1 MPSSSRTGTVHPP
14 RRPRSPVSFFTAP
27 DMGQPKQPK
36 PLVKIEKKSKKS
48 KKVTKAPPAVAFSD
62 TSSCQ
67 SSPTSFSPSPTSPAS
82 LSSMSSRTPSLCTTR
97 SSRSSVSLKPFL
109 RRIGLR
115 RKKSDISSL
124 PPDDI
129 PPVPRCLY
137 IPVKEQTLAV
147 GQKIISSYPAT
158 GSSSDDSSSNHSR
171 PSPIIVNAAMPR
183 KRPTTAPPSPSDS
196 IPRVVPE
203 PWLAHAP
210 PSINRLPK
218 RSTTLTTSNDRR
230 PSLSR
235 QSSYDSSLS
244 YGDAPCHSHRRS
256 LSYDSSPLRTQSIQS
271 TLLSPPNTLT
281 SSSLLERRNRNI
293 RDLCITTPNT
303 HTSQPVISPDPHK
316 FPRSPD
322 SPLFFRRAPDGD
334 GKLRRPS
341 TAPHSPTSPTH
352 VMHQFSRE
360 PTSLL
365 PPRSDSPFIH
375 SFQDTSPCASWGE
388 PKQGWSGEWNR
399 DNMQDVIKMLRNL
412 R

>member
-1 MPSSSRTGTVHPP
+1 MPSSSRTGTMQPP
-14 RRPRSPVSFFTAP
+14 RRPRSPVSFYAAP

-36 PLVKIEKKSKKS
+36 PLVKIEKKPKKS
-48 KKVTKAPPAVAFSD
+48 KKTKAPPAVAFSD

-67 SSPTSFSPSPTSPAS
+67 SSPTSFSPSSVSPAS
-82 LSSMSSRTPSLCTTR
+82 LSSISSRAPSLCTTR
-97 SSRSSVSLKPFL
+97 SSRSSISLKPFL
-109 RRIGLR
+109 RRIGIR
-115 RKKSDISSL
+115 RKRSDTSSL
-124 PPDDI
+124 PSDDI
-129 PPVPRCLY
+129 PPVPPCLY

-158 GSSSDDSSSNHSR
+158 GSSSDDSSKHSR
-171 PSPIIVNAAMPR
+171 PSPIIVDAAMPR

-196 IPRVVPE
+196 IQRVVPE

-218 RSTTLTTSNDRR
+218 RSALTTSNNCR

-244 YGDAPCHSHRRS
+244 CGDAPCHSHRRS

-271 TLLSPPNTLT
+271 TLLSPPNTHT
-281 SSSLLERRNRNI
+281 SSSLSERRNRNI
-293 RDLCITTPNT
+293 RDLCIATPST
-303 HTSQPVISPDPHK
+303 QASQPVTSPGPYK

-352 VMHQFSRE
+352 VMHQFTRE
-360 PTSLL
+360 ASFLL
-365 PPRSDSPFIH
+365 PPRPDSPFIH
-375 SFQDTSPCASWGE
+375 SFQDSSSCASWGE
-388 PKQGWSGEWNR
+388 PAQGWSGEWNR
-399 DNMQDVIKMLRNL
+399 DNLQDVIKMLRNL

>member
-1 MPSSSRTGTVHPP
+1 MPSSSRTGTTHPP
-14 RRPRSPVSFFTAP
+14 RRPRSPVSFFAAP

-36 PLVKIEKKSKKS
+36 PLVKIEKKPKKS

-82 LSSMSSRTPSLCTTR
+82 LSSMSSRAPSLCTTR
-97 SSRSSVSLKPFL
+97 SSRSSISLKPFL

-115 RKKSDISSL
+115 RKKSDTSSL
-124 PPDDI
+124 LSDDI
-129 PPVPRCLY
+129 PPVPPCLY

-158 GSSSDDSSSNHSR
+158 GSSSDDSSKHSR
-171 PSPIIVNAAMPR
+171 PSPIIVNAAVPR

-218 RSTTLTTSNDRR
+218 RSTLTTSNDRR

-271 TLLSPPNTLT
+271 TLLSPPNTHT

-293 RDLCITTPNT
+293 RDLSIATPST
-303 HTSQPVISPDPHK
+303 HASQPVTSPDPHK

-341 TAPHSPTSPTH
+341 TAPHSPTSSMH
-352 VMHQFSRE
+352 IMHQFTRE
-360 PTSLL
+360 PAFLL

-375 SFQDTSPCASWGE
+375 SFQDSSSCASWGE
-388 PKQGWSGEWNR
+388 PTQGWSGEWNR
-399 DNMQDVIKMLRNL
+399 DNLQDVIKMLRNL